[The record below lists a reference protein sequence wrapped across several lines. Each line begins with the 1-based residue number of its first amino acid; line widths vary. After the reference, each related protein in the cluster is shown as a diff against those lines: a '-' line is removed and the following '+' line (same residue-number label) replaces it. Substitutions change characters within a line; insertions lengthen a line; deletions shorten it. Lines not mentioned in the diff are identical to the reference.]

1 MKIAKRMKMMK
12 IMKYNSYMEVKKYFF
27 LNYIMQ
33 VNKRIMSLSLVEYRL
48 NNEQIGELLCLFF
61 TLILFIYV
69 CFPKTN
75 EYYFDDDDD
84 DSDDD
89 DDEYDDI
96 IHREDFKR
104 ITRSQTRMKN

>member
-1 MKIAKRMKMMK
+1 
-12 IMKYNSYMEVKKYFF
+12 
-27 LNYIMQ
+27 MQ

-48 NNEQIGELLCLFF
+48 NNELSHKEIGELLCLFF

-75 EYYFDDDDD
+75 EYYFYDDDD